1 MKRHSAVALEICESH
16 SSMMCVLYHASIVSF
31 STFFHIFDILRNLWR
46 FLSSVILHYIR
57 YLAIEFLLIRWLLGT
72 YYHIVAYVFI
82 CSTGFILLCAL
93 SGLFTI
99 RNGFFNVMTKRIN
112 VKESWKNNIVH
123 GKPNTRHD
131 NNKAISNKRKNEERE
146 REKKWCITIKV
157 VSSVNVSDRCW
168 VSVGRLSSFISF
180 LSLLVFCAGFVP
192 CVKYIFFFHSQC
204 LSFSVLST
212 NVLLVC
218 ALLSVRTLLILWVF
232 FFLFFDFETAFGF
245 WCVGNKNPENK
256 LFIIP
261 IFMFYRMI
269 TGVPQNIN
277 RSHNVRFEFKWNC
290 LWETCVFYLVFC
302 RLPTWFTRNKW
313 ECLHSDLGRRIIF
326 SLK

>member
-1 MKRHSAVALEICESH
+1 MKRYSAVALEICESH
-16 SSMMCVLYHASIVSF
+16 KSMMCVLYHASIVSF

-82 CSTGFILLCAL
+82 CSTGSILLCAL

-146 REKKWCITIKV
+146 REKV
-157 VSSVNVSDRCW
+157 VHHHQGGLFSKCFR
-168 VSVGRLSSFISF
+168 
-180 LSLLVFCAGFVP
+180 
-192 CVKYIFFFHSQC
+192 
-204 LSFSVLST
+204 SVLS
-212 NVLLVC
+212 VC
-218 ALLSVRTLLILWVF
+218 GPIVFIHFVSLFVSFLRWFCSV
-232 FFLFFDFETAFGF
+232 
-245 WCVGNKNPENK
+245 C
-256 LFIIP
+256 
-261 IFMFYRMI
+261 
-269 TGVPQNIN
+269 
-277 RSHNVRFEFKWNC
+277 
-290 LWETCVFYLVFC
+290 
-302 RLPTWFTRNKW
+302 
-313 ECLHSDLGRRIIF
+313 
-326 SLK
+326 

>member
-1 MKRHSAVALEICESH
+1 MTPSIHFFNFISLSLFYCICLWFQSEKNFKISMKRHSAVALEICESH
-16 SSMMCVLYHASIVSF
+16 KSMMCVLYHASIVSF

-146 REKKWCITIKV
+146 RERKSGASPSRW
-157 VSSVNVSDRCW
+157 
-168 VSVGRLSSFISF
+168 
-180 LSLLVFCAGFVP
+180 SL
-192 CVKYIFFFHSQC
+192 Q
-204 LSFSVLST
+204 
-212 NVLLVC
+212 
-218 ALLSVRTLLILWVF
+218 
-232 FFLFFDFETAFGF
+232 
-245 WCVGNKNPENK
+245 
-256 LFIIP
+256 
-261 IFMFYRMI
+261 
-269 TGVPQNIN
+269 
-277 RSHNVRFEFKWNC
+277 
-290 LWETCVFYLVFC
+290 
-302 RLPTWFTRNKW
+302 
-313 ECLHSDLGRRIIF
+313 
-326 SLK
+326 